1 MLAVSPAFKTAM
13 TAPTKELSGYL
24 VLQDGTQVASDGDL
38 ETFSI
43 EAVGD
48 FLKASMK
55 KITITL
61 LGEYSQIKGTAI
73 DVFYGVKVG
82 NEFEY
87 ILLGKFNIT
96 EALFK
101 KTTDTTE
108 VTGYDN
114 MLHFA
119 VNYSPVG
126 AYPTT
131 LLGYLTALCAG
142 AGVVL
147 ENETIYNGSIAVP
160 EDYYQNIQDYTFR
173 DVLEDVCELSASYAL
188 INPQGNLELRQIA
201 DTGETITYDNIFKFE
216 TGELYGGINSLVL
229 SRQPQNDDVYIQYAD
244 DINRPTTKNI
254 LNLNKFNVTYSAGE
268 A

>member
-1 MLAVSPAFKTAM
+1 VLTVAPDFKSAITSPVKRV
-13 TAPTKELSGYL
+13 SGYV
-24 VLQDGTQVASDGDL
+24 VLQDGTEVTANDDL
-38 ETFSI
+38 QSYTITS
-43 EAVGD
+43 VGEYLKTAMSE
-48 FLKASMK
+48 LKA
-55 KITITL
+55 TFN
-61 LGEYSQIKGTAI
+61 GEKALIGTMI
-73 DVFYGVKVG
+73 DVYYGTFYD
-82 NEFEY
+82 NEWHY
-87 ILLGKFNIT
+87 LLKGKFNIT
-96 EALFK
+96 EALYK

-131 LLGYLTALCAG
+131 LYGYLTSLCAG

-188 INPQGNLELRQIA
+188 INSSGNLELRQIA
-201 DTGETITYDNIFKFE
+201 DTGETLTYDNILKFE

-229 SRQPQNDDVYIQYAD
+229 SRQPQNDDVFTQDEI
-244 DINRPTTKNI
+244 DINRPMNRNI
-254 LNLNKFNVTYSAGE
+254 LDLNKFNVTYSTGE